1 MWGPALKK
9 WRYGERW
16 SDYLKSEPLYSWV
29 VDHYEPDEDYKQKY
43 WKPNATSEDFEQKTL
58 PAYGVHADTEITA
71 RWVLLCVN

>member
-1 MWGPALKK
+1 M
-9 WRYGERW
+9 
-16 SDYLKSEPLYSWV
+16 KSEPLYSWV

-71 RWVLLCVN
+71 R